1 MPQSENKT
9 DSRDYVEFVFYR
21 VPKKNHDELV
31 LITKRLIEFIKKEE
45 VVYKCYGLIG
55 TDTIPGF
62 SNISKVISI
71 NPQEE
76 EIWIN
81 MITYK
86 NRKHRTNVVENIS
99 NNKECLDIYE
109 EFMQLLTPGTG
120 FVNGEFIDIL

>member
-1 MPQSENKT
+1 
-9 DSRDYVEFVFYR
+9 
-21 VPKKNHDELV
+21 
-31 LITKRLIEFIKKEE
+31 
-45 VVYKCYGLIG
+45 
-55 TDTIPGF
+55 
-62 SNISKVISI
+62 
-71 NPQEE
+71 
-76 EIWIN
+76 